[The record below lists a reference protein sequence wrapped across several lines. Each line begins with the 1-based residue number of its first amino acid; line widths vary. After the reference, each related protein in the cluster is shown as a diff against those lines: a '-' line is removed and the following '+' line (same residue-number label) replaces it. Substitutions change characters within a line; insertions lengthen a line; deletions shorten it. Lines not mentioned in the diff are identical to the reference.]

1 MPKAKNEEAESLSK
15 SEKAKLQRLYREGK
29 AAYGSVQNLQKAS
42 GLSKKK
48 VTDFLHRKNSY
59 TKFRRAIR
67 HFKRLPAFAKR
78 INEIWCL
85 DLALMDKLS
94 EFNNGVKYL
103 LICVDVFSRLV
114 RVQSMKS
121 KYASDAVAA
130 FKKMLRKNTKPD
142 KVWVDQGT
150 EFGGEFKKFCKSR
163 DIKIYSTRSETKA
176 AVAERAIRSL
186 KNIFYCYME
195 ENGDKYVQKMDSFVN
210 TMNTR
215 VNRSIGKS
223 PKNVKNSDFLS
234 IFYKNPIIEY
244 KKPRFKIGDKVRISK
259 YDIPFRKD
267 YKSQFTSEV
276 FEIVKI
282 ATLKPPTYNLHGEQ
296 GDEILGKFYEQEL
309 AKCII

>member
-1 MPKAKNEEAESLSK
+1 MPKAKNEEAGSLSK
-15 SEKAKLQRLYREGK
+15 SEKAKLQRLCREGK

-48 VTDFLHRKNSY
+48 VTDFLYRTNSY

-85 DLALMDKLS
+85 DLAFMDNLS

-163 DIKIYSTRSETKA
+163 DIKIYSTRSETKP

-186 KNIFYCYME
+186 KKIIYRYME

-244 KKPRFKIGDKVRISK
+244 KKPLFKIGDKVRISK
-259 YDIPFRKD
+259 YDIPFRKG

-276 FEIVKI
+276 FEIFKI

>member
-1 MPKAKNEEAESLSK
+1 MIKVLSL
-15 SEKAKLQRLYREGK
+15 
-29 AAYGSVQNLQKAS
+29 
-42 GLSKKK
+42 
-48 VTDFLHRKNSY
+48 
-59 TKFRRAIR
+59 
-67 HFKRLPAFAKR
+67 
-78 INEIWCL
+78 
-85 DLALMDKLS
+85 
-94 EFNNGVKYL
+94 
-103 LICVDVFSRLV
+103 
-114 RVQSMKS
+114 
-121 KYASDAVAA
+121 
-130 FKKMLRKNTKPD
+130 
-142 KVWVDQGT
+142 
-150 EFGGEFKKFCKSR
+150 GGEFKNFCKSR

-186 KNIFYCYME
+186 KNIICRYME
-195 ENGDKYVQKMDSFVN
+195 ENGDKYVHKMDNCVN

-259 YDIPFRKD
+259 YDIPFRKG
-267 YKSQFTSEV
+267 YKSQFTSEI

-296 GDEILGKFYEQEL
+296 GDEILGKFYEREL